1 MPPPKKTTLRAVPDP
16 DAPKSPPRKRAP
28 AKKSAAKKPATPRK
42 KSVTQAAANGT
53 ELELLQAVR
62 EVIAKKVQHPNTP
75 ARDLAALTKRLM
87 DITREINA
95 LLEAEEQE
103 AKERA
108 EVPDEAFDSDAI

>member
-1 MPPPKKTTLRAVPDP
+1 MPPRKKTTLRAVPDP

-28 AKKSAAKKPATPRK
+28 AKKAAAKKPATPRK

-62 EVIAKKVQHPNTP
+62 AVVAEKVQHPNTP
-75 ARDLAALTKRLM
+75 PRDLAALTKRLM

-95 LLEAEEQE
+95 LVEAEKQEAEE
-103 AKERA
+103 RG
-108 EVPDEAFDSDAI
+108 EVPDSDFDAEAL